1 MLKPKDKNLVDELP
15 FATEGYERAKNI
27 LKSKYG
33 KDCEVANAHIQ
44 GLISL
49 PKITSSH
56 PNKINEFYEKLVT
69 HVQALDTM
77 GKLKEIKAYVR
88 LTLDKLP
95 GIKYDL
101 VRTDDKW
108 QGWDFETL
116 TKELSKWIDH
126 KPEKTEPKQ
135 DPKKEQLLQAKQKD
149 RKTQTKHC
157 VYCNLTN
164 HRSNECEK
172 KSCFNCA
179 GSQHRASECKS
190 KRSWQICQRKHHTSM

>member
-77 GKLKEIKAYVR
+77 GKLKEIKGYVR

-126 KPEKTEPKQ
+126 NPEKTEPKQ

-172 KSCFNCA
+172 KSCFNCT

-190 KRSWQICQRKHHTSM
+190 KRSCQICQRKHHTSM